1 MNLRVSKYS
10 NTNVFI
16 RWVVA
21 TCCLFGSVAAQA
33 QNNTSDFDYKKP
45 LKQVLTEVQ
54 DRFHVKV
61 KYSED
66 MVKDQWVPYA
76 DWRYKTTAAKT
87 LAAVLA
93 PLDMKVNEEGPN
105 TFKLKYFEYSRIT
118 PEEGREKLAYLSSL
132 YHDKASWENR
142 KADLKPCMLQAL
154 QLSPMPAKVK
164 SKPIITKK
172 RVMDGYTVENIA
184 IETLPGVYVCGSL
197 YKPLKYKG
205 KIPVVLC
212 PDGHFGD
219 GRYRADGQ
227 YRYAML
233 ARMGAMAISYD
244 LFAWGESLLQFDGKD
259 HRRSLAMTIQA
270 LNSFRILDYILSLK
284 DADPTRVAI
293 TGASGGGSQTMLVT
307 ALDDRIKL
315 SVPVVML
322 SSYFSGGCP
331 CESGLPVHL
340 CGGGT
345 NNDEVAAMAAP
356 RPQLVISDGG
366 DWSANVPDTDLPYLQ
381 KIYGY
386 YGKIEL
392 VQNAHFPKEGHDYG
406 KSKRLAMYDFVAKQF
421 HLNID
426 AVKGVDGKVD
436 ESKVTIEKYPAM
448 YVFGPKGENLP
459 ANAIHGFEQLEKVFV
474 AAK

>member
-1 MNLRVSKYS
+1 MLKYIKIGLIRACILLGCSHAFAQTS
-10 NTNVFI
+10 N
-16 RWVVA
+16 
-21 TCCLFGSVAAQA
+21 
-33 QNNTSDFDYKKP
+33 SDNDYKKP
-45 LKQVLTEVQ
+45 LKQVLTEIQ
-54 DRFHVKV
+54 ERFKVKI

-66 MVKDQWVPYA
+66 MVKDRVVPYA
-76 DWRYKTTAAKT
+76 DWRYKSTAAKT
-87 LAAVLA
+87 LASVLA

-105 TFKLKYFEYSRIT
+105 AFKLKYYEYSRMT
-118 PEEGREKLAYLSSL
+118 VEDGQEKLAYLASKYNDRL
-132 YHDKASWENR
+132 SWEKR
-142 KADLKPCMLQAL
+142 KTDLRPCMLEAL
-154 QLSPMPAKVK
+154 QLWPMPAKLK
-164 SKPIITKK
+164 SKTIITNK
-172 RVMDGYTVENIA
+172 RIMDGYSIENIA

-197 YKPLKYKG
+197 YKPLKIKG
-205 KIPVVLC
+205 KIPVMLC

-244 LFAWGESLLQFDGKD
+244 LFAWGESLLQFKGED
-259 HRRSLAMTIQA
+259 HRRSLAMTVQA
-270 LNSFRILDYILSLK
+270 LNSFRILDYMLSLK
-284 DADPTRVAI
+284 EADPNRVGI
-293 TGASGGGSQTMLVT
+293 TGASGGGSQTMLIT

-331 CESGLPVHL
+331 CESGQPVHL

-345 NNDEVAAMAAP
+345 NNDELAAMAAP

-366 DWSANVPDTDLPYLQ
+366 DWSANVPDTDLPYLK

-386 YGKIEL
+386 YGKPDM

-421 HLNID
+421 NLNIN
-426 AVKGVDGKVD
+426 AVKGADGKVE
-436 ESKVTIEKYPAM
+436 ESKVTIEKYPAQ
-448 YVFGPKGENLP
+448 YVFGAKGENLP
-459 ANAIHGFEQLEKVFV
+459 KNAIHSFADLEKLF
-474 AAK
+474 AK

>member
-1 MNLRVSKYS
+1 MRIHKKIRL
-10 NTNVFI
+10 FI
-16 RWVVA
+16 LLLLGA
-21 TCCLFGSVAAQA
+21 CNAFAQ
-33 QNNTSDFDYKKP
+33 NTSDNEYKKP
-45 LKQVLTEVQ
+45 LKQVLSEIEAKFKVS
-54 DRFHVKV
+54 V

-66 MVKDQWVPYA
+66 MVKDRWVPYA
-76 DWRYKTTAAKT
+76 DWRYKPTAAKT

-93 PLDMKVNEEGPN
+93 PLDMKVNEEKPGN
-105 TFKLKYFEYSRIT
+105 FKLKYYEYSRLT
-118 PEEGREKLAYLSSL
+118 PEEGKEKLAYLESF
-132 YHDKASWENR
+132 YTDKASWERR
-142 KADLKPCMLQAL
+142 KADLRPCMFEAL
-154 QLSPMPAKVK
+154 QLSPMPAKPK
-164 SKPIITKK
+164 SKPIITNK
-172 RVMDGYTVENIA
+172 RVMDGYTIENIA

-197 YKPLKYKG
+197 YKPLKFKR

-233 ARMGAMAISYD
+233 AKMGAMAISYD

-270 LNSFRILDYILSLK
+270 LNSLRILDYLLSLK
-284 DADPTRVAI
+284 EADPTRVAI
-293 TGASGGGSQTMLVT
+293 TGASGGGSQTMLIT

-331 CESGLPVHL
+331 CESGMPVHL

-345 NNDEVAAMAAP
+345 NNDEFAAMAAP

-386 YGKIEL
+386 YGKPEM
-392 VQNAHFPKEGHDYG
+392 VANVHFPKEGHDYG
-406 KSKRLAMYDFVAKQF
+406 KSKRLAMYDFVAKHF
-421 HLNID
+421 GLNIA
-426 AVKGVDGKVD
+426 AVKGADGKVD

-448 YVFGPKGENLP
+448 YVFGDKGEKLP
-459 ANAIHGFEQLEKVFV
+459 ANAVHGLAELEKAFA
-474 AAK
+474 AAKGK

>member
-1 MNLRVSKYS
+1 MLNYIKIGLISACVLLGCSHAFAQ
-10 NTNVFI
+10 TN
-16 RWVVA
+16 
-21 TCCLFGSVAAQA
+21 
-33 QNNTSDFDYKKP
+33 NSDNDYKKP
-45 LKQVLTEVQ
+45 LKQVLTEIQ
-54 DRFHVKV
+54 ERFKVKI

-66 MVKDQWVPYA
+66 MVKDRVVPYA
-76 DWRYKTTAAKT
+76 DWRYKATAAKT
-87 LAAVLA
+87 LASVLA

-105 TFKLKYFEYSRIT
+105 AFKLKYYEYSRMT
-118 PEEGREKLAYLSSL
+118 VEDGQEKLAYLSSK
-132 YHDKASWENR
+132 YNDKLSWEKR
-142 KADLKPCMLQAL
+142 KTDLRPCMLEAL
-154 QLSPMPAKVK
+154 QLSPMPAKPK
-164 SKPIITKK
+164 SKPIITNK
-172 RVMDGYTVENIA
+172 RIMDGYSVENIA

-197 YKPLKYKG
+197 YKPLKFKG
-205 KIPVVLC
+205 KIPVMLC

-244 LFAWGESLLQFDGKD
+244 LFAWGESLLQFKGED
-259 HRRSLAMTIQA
+259 HRRSLAMTVQA
-270 LNSFRILDYILSLK
+270 LNSFRILDYMLSLK
-284 DADPTRVAI
+284 ETDPNRVGI
-293 TGASGGGSQTMLVT
+293 TGASGGGSQTMLIT

-331 CESGLPVHL
+331 CESGQPIHL

-345 NNDEVAAMAAP
+345 NNDELAAIAAP

-366 DWSANVPDTDLPYLQ
+366 DWSANVPDTDLPYLN

-386 YGKIEL
+386 YGKPDM

-421 HLNID
+421 NLNIN
-426 AVKGVDGKVD
+426 AVKGTDGKVD
-436 ESKVTIEKYPAM
+436 ESKVTIEKYPAQ
-448 YVFGPKGENLP
+448 YVFGANGENLP
-459 ANAIHGFEQLEKVFV
+459 KNAIQGFGELEKLF
-474 AAK
+474 KK

>member
-1 MNLRVSKYS
+1 MLNYLKIGLV
-10 NTNVFI
+10 NT
-16 RWVVA
+16 
-21 TCCLFGSVAAQA
+21 CLLLGCTSAFAQT
-33 QNNTSDFDYKKP
+33 NNSDNDYKKP
-45 LKQVLTEVQ
+45 LKQVLTEIQ
-54 DRFHVKV
+54 NRFHVKV

-66 MVKDQWVPYA
+66 MVKDRVVPYA
-76 DWRYKTTAAKT
+76 DWRYKATAAQT
-87 LAAVLA
+87 LASVLA

-105 TFKLKYFEYSRIT
+105 AFKLKYFEYSRMT
-118 PEEGREKLAYLSSL
+118 VEDGQAKLAYLSSK
-132 YHDKASWENR
+132 YNDKASWEKR
-142 KADLKPCMLQAL
+142 KYDLRPCMLQAL
-154 QLSPMPAKVK
+154 QLSPMPAKPA
-164 SKPIITKK
+164 SKPIITNK
-172 RVMDGYTVENIA
+172 RIMDGYSVENIA

-197 YKPLKYKG
+197 YKPLKFKG

-244 LFAWGESLLQFDGKD
+244 LFAWGESLLQFKGED
-259 HRRSLAMTIQA
+259 HRRSLAMTVQA
-270 LNSFRILDYILSLK
+270 LNSFRILDYMLSLK
-284 DADPTRVAI
+284 ETDSNRVGI

-331 CESGLPVHL
+331 CESGQPVHL
-340 CGGGT
+340 CSGGT
-345 NNDEVAAMAAP
+345 NNDELAAMAAP

-366 DWSANVPDTDLPYLQ
+366 DWSANVPDTDLPYL
-381 KIYGY
+381 KNIYGY
-386 YGKIEL
+386 YGKPEM

-421 HLNID
+421 NLNIN
-426 AVKGVDGKVD
+426 ALKGADGKVD
-436 ESKVTIEKYPAM
+436 ESKVTIEKYPTQ
-448 YVFGPKGENLP
+448 YVFGANGEDLPK
-459 ANAIHGFEQLEKVFV
+459 NAIHSFGEVEKMF
-474 AAK
+474 AK

>member
-1 MNLRVSKYS
+1 MLKYIKTGLIS
-10 NTNVFI
+10 ACILLGCSHAFAQTN
-16 RWVVA
+16 
-21 TCCLFGSVAAQA
+21 
-33 QNNTSDFDYKKP
+33 NSDNDYKKP
-45 LKQVLTEVQ
+45 LKQVLTEIQ
-54 DRFHVKV
+54 DRFKVKI

-66 MVKDQWVPYA
+66 MVKDRVVPYA
-76 DWRYKTTAAKT
+76 DWRYKSTAAKT
-87 LAAVLA
+87 LASVLA

-105 TFKLKYFEYSRIT
+105 AFKLKYYEYSRMT
-118 PEEGREKLAYLSSL
+118 VEDGQEKLAYLSSK
-132 YHDKASWENR
+132 YNDKLSWEKR
-142 KADLKPCMLQAL
+142 KTDLRPCMLEAL
-154 QLSPMPAKVK
+154 QLSPMPAKPK
-164 SKPIITKK
+164 SKPIITNK
-172 RVMDGYTVENIA
+172 RMMAGYSVENIA

-197 YKPLKYKG
+197 YKPLKIKG
-205 KIPVVLC
+205 KIPVMLC

-244 LFAWGESLLQFDGKD
+244 LFAWGESLLQFKGED
-259 HRRSLAMTIQA
+259 HRRSLAMTVQA
-270 LNSFRILDYILSLK
+270 LNSFRILDYMLSLK
-284 DADPTRVAI
+284 ETDPNRVGI
-293 TGASGGGSQTMLVT
+293 TGASGGGSQTMLIT

-331 CESGLPVHL
+331 CESGQPVHL

-345 NNDEVAAMAAP
+345 NNDELAAMAAP

-366 DWSANVPDTDLPYLQ
+366 DWSANVPDTDLPYLK

-386 YGKIEL
+386 YGKPDM

-421 HLNID
+421 ILNIN
-426 AVKGVDGKVD
+426 AVKGTDGKVD
-436 ESKVTIEKYPAM
+436 ESKVTIEKYSAQ
-448 YVFGPKGENLP
+448 YVFGANGENLP
-459 ANAIHGFEQLEKVFV
+459 KNAIHGFGELEKLF
-474 AAK
+474 AK

>member
-1 MNLRVSKYS
+1 MLKYIKIS
-10 NTNVFI
+10 LISACILVGCSHAFAQTN
-16 RWVVA
+16 
-21 TCCLFGSVAAQA
+21 
-33 QNNTSDFDYKKP
+33 NSDNDYKKP
-45 LKQVLTEVQ
+45 LKQVLTEIQ
-54 DRFHVKV
+54 NRFKVKI

-66 MVKDQWVPYA
+66 MVKDRVVPYA
-76 DWRYKTTAAKT
+76 DWRYKATAAKT
-87 LAAVLA
+87 LASVLA

-105 TFKLKYFEYSRIT
+105 AFKLKYYEYSRMT
-118 PEEGREKLAYLSSL
+118 VEDGREKLAYLSSK
-132 YHDKASWENR
+132 YNDKLSWEKR
-142 KADLKPCMLQAL
+142 KTDLRPCMLEAL
-154 QLSPMPAKVK
+154 QLSPMPAKPA
-164 SKPIITKK
+164 SKPIITNK

-197 YKPLKYKG
+197 YKPLKIKG
-205 KIPVVLC
+205 KIPVMLC

-244 LFAWGESLLQFDGKD
+244 LFAWGESLLQFKGED
-259 HRRSLAMTIQA
+259 HRRSLAMTVQA

-284 DADPTRVAI
+284 ETDANRVGI
-293 TGASGGGSQTMLVT
+293 TGASGGGSQTMLIT
-307 ALDDRIKL
+307 ALDNRIKL

-331 CESGLPVHL
+331 CESGQPVHL

-345 NNDEVAAMAAP
+345 NNDELAGMAAP

-366 DWSANVPDTDLPYLQ
+366 DWSANVPDTDLPYLK

-386 YGKIEL
+386 YGKPDL

-406 KSKRLAMYDFVAKQF
+406 KSKRLAMYDFVAQQF
-421 HLNID
+421 KLNIG
-426 AVKGVDGKVD
+426 AVKGTDGKVD
-436 ESKVTIEKYPAM
+436 ESKVTIEKYPAQ
-448 YVFGPKGENLP
+448 YVFGANGENLP
-459 ANAIHGFEQLEKVFV
+459 KNAIHGFGELEKLF
-474 AAK
+474 AK